1 MLYDLSKIS
10 LTEFNINNV
19 LMQSKQCI
27 KFKCIKGTS
36 IICPNYSEN
45 LPITDRLNSFNSL
58 TLLCLWGF
66 TGIKMRLQ
74 WNHLNMWGPI
84 FVDYGFFC
92 FVLFFAYLINF
103 VNGKTQR
110 FSVRTK

>member
-1 MLYDLSKIS
+1 MYKR
-10 LTEFNINNV
+10 NINN
-19 LMQSKQCI
+19 LAKLLR
-27 KFKCIKGTS
+27 KPT
-36 IICPNYSEN
+36 Y
-45 LPITDRLNSFNSL
+45 ITDRPNSFKSL
-58 TLLCLWGF
+58 THLCLWGF
-66 TGIKMRLQ
+66 TQIKMRLQ